1 MPVRKGVGNLVC
13 DRLASCPR
21 EGTNT
26 LLLQVAIEL
35 QGHGK
40 VPAWKASLDLAVNN
54 SEKLLS
60 LLQVTGQCLKRGK
73 IFQLGNHR
81 RVSLKL

>member
-13 DRLASCPR
+13 DRLSSHPR

-54 SEKLLS
+54 SENCLVYCR
-60 LLQVTGQCLKRGK
+60 LQV
-73 IFQLGNHR
+73 NA
-81 RVSLKL
+81 